1 MQFKGNLPKKHVQ
14 QLIAVMYVRV
24 NWNEVLFGSTQLI
37 LSGKMKHAE
46 GLVQITNDRFD
57 LGVVDLTVL

>member
-1 MQFKGNLPKKHVQ
+1 MQL
-14 QLIAVMYVRV
+14 MYVRV
-24 NWNEVLFGSTQLI
+24 NWNEVLFGSIQLI

-57 LGVVDLTVL
+57 LGMVDLTVL